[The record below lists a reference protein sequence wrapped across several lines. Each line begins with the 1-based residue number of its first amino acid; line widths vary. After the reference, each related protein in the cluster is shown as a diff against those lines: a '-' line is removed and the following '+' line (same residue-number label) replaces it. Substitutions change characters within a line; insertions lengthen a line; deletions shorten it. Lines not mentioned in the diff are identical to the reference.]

1 MRRICSWATTTEV
14 SDRYP
19 LRVYYEDTDATG
31 VVYHANYLKYFERA
45 RTEWL
50 EARGLDHMGLAR
62 DHQIV
67 FTLADLRLAF
77 KRPARL
83 DDRLV
88 VVTTALEPGR
98 VRMVFK
104 QEIWRD
110 DSCLIQG
117 EFTVAC
123 VNITTFRP
131 ARLPLVMTEER

>member
-1 MRRICSWATTTEV
+1 MTNQAP
-14 SDRYP
+14 DRYP
-19 LRVYYEDTDATG
+19 LRVFYEDTDASG

-50 EARGLDHMGLAR
+50 EARGFDHTCLAR
-62 DHQIV
+62 DHRIV
-67 FTLADLRLAF
+67 FTLADLRLSF

-88 VVTTALEPGR
+88 VVTRALEPKR
-98 VRMVFK
+98 VRMVFT

-123 VNITTFRP
+123 VNIATFRP
-131 ARLPLVMTEER
+131 ARLPLAMTEER